1 MIKSNASLPEKIDE
15 TVLLNQEHIEQI
27 WAERAAQMAQVEA
40 PVEAGETLVVVLVRL
55 GRELFGLEVT
65 YVSDIRPKEILTPV
79 PRTPDWIV
87 GVMNLH
93 GRILSV
99 IDLRAYLG
107 LTPSAESPEGVLV
120 VVESPIMEVILLVDD
135 VPGVEVLPICQDL
148 SKDTLI
154 HHLPME
160 YVRAVVEYK
169 NISGNQ
175 HHTTVLDVQALL
187 SDRRLVVHEDLA

>member
-1 MIKSNASLPEKIDE
+1 MIKSNESLPEKIDG
-15 TVLLNQEHIEQI
+15 TDLLNQEHIEQI

-40 PVEAGETLVVVLVRL
+40 PVEPGETLVVVLVRL

-65 YVSDIRPKEILTPV
+65 YVTDIRPKEALTHV
-79 PRTPDWIV
+79 PRTPDWIA
-87 GVMNLH
+87 GVMNLR

-107 LTPSAESPEGVLV
+107 LPPSAEPPEGVLV
-120 VVESPIMEVILLVDD
+120 VVELPTMEVILLVDD

-148 SKDTLI
+148 SEDTLL

-160 YVRAVVEYK
+160 YVRAMVEYQ
-169 NISGNQ
+169 NIPGNQ
-175 HHTTVLDVQALL
+175 RHATVLDVQALL